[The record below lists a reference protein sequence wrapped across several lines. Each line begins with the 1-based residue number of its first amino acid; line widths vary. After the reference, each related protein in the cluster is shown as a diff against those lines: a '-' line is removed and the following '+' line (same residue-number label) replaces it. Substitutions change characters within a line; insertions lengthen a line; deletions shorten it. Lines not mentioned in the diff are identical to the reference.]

1 MSLSIGSSDLVEVMG
16 QVRKRG
22 SFVAGVAMVD
32 AERKNCCVV
41 ELLLLLLETL
51 ARPTVWLAVETR

>member
-1 MSLSIGSSDLVEVMG
+1 MSLSIGSRDLVEVMG
-16 QVRKRG
+16 QVRNLG

-32 AERKNCCVV
+32 AERKNGCVV

-51 ARPTVWLAVETR
+51 ARPTVWLAVDTR